1 MQAIPNKLPSA
12 LPTANST
19 TLSSLFGSESADA
32 STMLGPQSS
41 TGGFNLALL
50 RVLMQAMGENKPGAT
65 TGASN
70 ATNLNL
76 GSMAANPAMLL
87 SALAGGQSGSQLGG
101 IEQMLGSLTPANP
114 ILSQATTAYQ
124 EPGKWPFMPVFIP
137 PVATPAATAKDMP
150 VAPTVTFTIAKPQAL
165 QPATAAAAAAPN
177 AGQLSPELEPDRGIP
192 LEVPRSD
199 PYDPAAPAVGRVSVA
214 RPTTAERYLRPA
226 APGAAATAL
235 AAATGSPLAAALA
248 SISTVKPAGPAA
260 VTGPLALAAYPRPPL
275 DNGRGMH
282 WVPTTSTKPADVDRL
297 MPELRAM
304 NVRWVTLLNDNSNIG
319 KNDYLVGQLKASG
332 IEPVMRVYTNGMEPI
347 QGDLGAMVRHYKEQ
361 GVSYF
366 QLYNEPNTNVEN
378 AGREPDVNRYLDAW
392 LPAARTVAENG
403 GHPGIGALSNSQT
416 AGVQDDVKFMDD
428 TLREIVKRGAAG
440 VLDRAWISAH
450 NYSANP
456 VADERGLLRATDY
469 NKLAT
474 KLLGRALPVI
484 GTEGGIAASANVS
497 EAQQAQ
503 QITAAMRHMRD
514 QREPYN
520 FAYSQW
526 VLANQTAG
534 GNDPAWESQALIRQ
548 NYTSPLIASLKE
560 LT

>member
-1 MQAIPNKLPSA
+1 MQAIPNTLRSA
-12 LPTANST
+12 LPTANSN

-32 STMLGPQSS
+32 SSMLGPQNS

-50 RVLMQAMGENKPGAT
+50 RVLMQAMGENKSGAT
-65 TGASN
+65 TGASS
-70 ATNLNL
+70 AANLNL
-76 GSMAANPAMLL
+76 GGMAANPAMLL

-101 IEQMLGSLTPANP
+101 IEQMLSGLTSASPS
-114 ILSQATTAYQ
+114 LSQATNAYQ

-137 PVATPAATAKDMP
+137 PAATPAAAAKDMP
-150 VAPTVTFTIAKPQAL
+150 VAPPITFTIAKPAAA
-165 QPATAAAAAAPN
+165 QPATAAPEAAPN
-177 AGQLSPELEPDRGIP
+177 EPQLSAEPAAGTPI
-192 LEVPRSD
+192 EVPRAD

-214 RPTTAERYLRPA
+214 RPTTAERYARPA
-226 APGAAATAL
+226 APGTAATTL
-235 AAATGSPLAAALA
+235 TAATGSPLAAALA
-248 SISTVKPAGPAA
+248 SLSNIKSAAPAA
-260 VTGPLALAAYPRPPL
+260 ATGPLALAAYPRPPQ

-332 IEPVMRVYTNGMEPI
+332 IEPIMRVYTNGMEPI

-361 GVSYF
+361 GVNYF

-378 AGREPDVNRYLDAW
+378 AGREPSVNRYLDAW
-392 LPAARTVAENG
+392 LPAARTVTENG

-416 AGVQDDVKFMDD
+416 AGVQDDVKFMDA
-428 TLREIVKRGAAG
+428 TLREIVKRGAAD

-456 VADERGLLRATDY
+456 VTDERGLPRAKDY

-474 KLLGRALPVI
+474 ELLGRALPVI
-484 GTEGGIAASANVS
+484 GTEGGIAASAEVS
-497 EAQQAQ
+497 EAQQAL

-534 GNDPAWESQALIRQ
+534 GSDPAWESQALIRQ
-548 NYTSPLIASLKE
+548 NYTSPLVASLKE

>member
-1 MQAIPNKLPSA
+1 MQAIPNKLLSA

-19 TLSSLFGSESADA
+19 TLSNLFGSESADA
-32 STMLGPQSS
+32 STMLGPQRRTS
-41 TGGFNLALL
+41 GFDLALL
-50 RVLMQAMGENKPGAT
+50 RVLMQAMGESKSGAN

-70 ATNLNL
+70 LTNLNL
-76 GSMAANPAMLL
+76 GSMAGNPAMLL
-87 SALAGGQSGSQLGG
+87 STLASGQSGSQLGG
-101 IEQMLGSLTPANP
+101 IEQMLSGLTPANP
-114 ILSQATTAYQ
+114 TLSQITSAYQ
-124 EPGKWPFMPVFIP
+124 EPGKWPFTPVFIP
-137 PVATPAATAKDMP
+137 PAATPAAAAKDMP
-150 VAPTVTFTIAKPQAL
+150 VAPPAPFTINRPQAV
-165 QPATAAAAAAPN
+165 QPAAAATAAPAAA
-177 AGQLSPELEPDRGIP
+177 QLSPEPEPAGGIP
-192 LEVPRSD
+192 LEVPRTD

-214 RPTTAERYLRPA
+214 RPTTAERYVRPA
-226 APGAAATAL
+226 APTAAPTAL
-235 AAATGSPLAAALA
+235 TAATGSPLAAALA

-260 VTGPLALAAYPRPPL
+260 ASGPLALAAYPRPPL
-275 DNGRGMH
+275 DNGLGMH

-347 QGDLGAMVRHYKEQ
+347 QGDLGAMVRHYKER
-361 GVSYF
+361 GVNYF
-366 QLYNEPNTNVEN
+366 QLYNEPNTTVEN

-416 AGVQDDVKFMDD
+416 AGVQDDVKFMDA

-456 VADERGLLRATDY
+456 VTDELGLRRANDY

-474 KLLGRALPVI
+474 ELLGRALPVI
-484 GTEGGIAASANVS
+484 GTEGGIAAGANIS

-534 GNDPAWESQALIRQ
+534 GSDPALESQALIRQ
-548 NYTSPLIASLKE
+548 NYTSPLVASLKE

>member
-1 MQAIPNKLPSA
+1 MQAIPNLLQSA

-19 TLSSLFGSESADA
+19 TLSGLFGDEASDA
-32 STMLGPQSS
+32 STMLGPQNS

-50 RVLMQAMGENKPGAT
+50 RVLMQAMGENKSGAN
-65 TGASN
+65 TGASSP
-70 ATNLNL
+70 TNLNL
-76 GSMAANPAMLL
+76 DGMAANPAMLL
-87 SALAGGQSGSQLGG
+87 SALAGGQSGSQVGG
-101 IEQMLGSLTPANP
+101 IQQMLSGLTAASPT
-114 ILSQATTAYQ
+114 LSQATSAYK

-137 PVATPAATAKDMP
+137 PAATPATAAKDMP
-150 VAPTVTFTIAKPQAL
+150 VAPPVTFTIAKPQAV
-165 QPATAAAAAAPN
+165 QPATAAPATAPIAPN
-177 AGQLSPELEPDRGIP
+177 RSPELAPANGTP

-214 RPTTAERYLRPA
+214 RPTTAERYQRPA

-235 AAATGSPLAAALA
+235 TAATGSPLAAALA
-248 SISTVKPAGPAA
+248 SISTLTPAMPAA
-260 VTGPLALAAYPRPPL
+260 AAGPLALAAYPRPPL

-361 GVSYF
+361 GVNYF

-378 AGREPDVNRYLDAW
+378 AGREPNVNRYLDAW

-403 GHPGIGALSNSQT
+403 GYPGIGALSNSQT
-416 AGVQDDVKFMDD
+416 PGVQDDAKFMDA
-428 TLREIVKRGAAG
+428 TLREIVKRGAVG

-456 VADERGLLRATDY
+456 VTDERGLLRANDY

-474 KLLGRALPVI
+474 ELLGRALPVI

-534 GNDPAWESQALIRQ
+534 GSDPAWESQALIRQ